1 MRGKIMKK
9 LFIILII
16 PFFILIL
23 NLRNMSYAGEIDKEI
38 AISMATDNNYVL
50 PTIVSMTSMLE
61 NIKQGTKYN
70 YYILISGDFS
80 EENKAK
86 FSKLKE
92 KYKDKLDINFIDM
105 KDKYST
111 NRQIEQR
118 ITTPM
123 YYRLHLPSILSK
135 ESKCIY
141 IDCDTIVLKDLNLLY
156 NVKIGDN
163 YVAGVKAASPQ
174 LTGGMKLAYKLGI
187 KSIDQYIN
195 SGVLLMNL
203 DEMRKDG
210 IESKFNKFMEDHNG
224 CMDLGG
230 PDQDTINAVCYNR
243 ILHLPLKYN
252 FMTKYQ
258 KNNRNDYHKFKSIK
272 NCYTKHEW
280 LEARNDPIII
290 HYADSRKPWKDTDSK
305 FLNEW
310 WNYAKLSPLFKEIK
324 DKYQSTFQYI
334 NKL

>member
-1 MRGKIMKK
+1 MKK
-9 LFIILII
+9 LFIILMI

-203 DEMRKDG
+203 DGMRKDG

-224 CMDLGG
+224 
-230 PDQDTINAVCYNR
+230 
-243 ILHLPLKYN
+243 
-252 FMTKYQ
+252 
-258 KNNRNDYHKFKSIK
+258 
-272 NCYTKHEW
+272 W
-280 LEARNDPIII
+280 ARPG
-290 HYADSRKPWKDTDSK
+290 Y
-305 FLNEW
+305 
-310 WNYAKLSPLFKEIK
+310 Y
-324 DKYQSTFQYI
+324 
-334 NKL
+334 